1 MVNEEL
7 KCHNQINIQVTIAIM
22 VIYSYKLLFVYAII
36 FNVWNNM
43 AKWAPAF
50 LCEEMNSETMA
61 GMTNVG
67 TWV

>member
-36 FNVWNNM
+36 FNV
-43 AKWAPAF
+43 
-50 LCEEMNSETMA
+50 
-61 GMTNVG
+61 
-67 TWV
+67 